1 MTTFIEEGETL
12 EETNHKQIFENYI
25 NKGGMKLDLFTWI
38 PIVFFVDCTK
48 EKFFRLFYLLKALRI
63 IKAIKK
69 FDIVG
74 VLGLFKTIKQ

>member
-1 MTTFIEEGETL
+1 
-12 EETNHKQIFENYI
+12 
-25 NKGGMKLDLFTWI
+25 MKLDLFTWI